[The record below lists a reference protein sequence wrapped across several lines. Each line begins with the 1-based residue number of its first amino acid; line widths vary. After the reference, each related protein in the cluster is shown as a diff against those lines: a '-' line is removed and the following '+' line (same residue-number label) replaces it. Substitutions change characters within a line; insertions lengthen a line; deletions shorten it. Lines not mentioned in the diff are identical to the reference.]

1 MLQGRRFG
9 CSFVIFLPT
18 TPKFFLFAAKKSQ
31 KFQMTNAAD
40 YTPKPTTKDRVIH
53 GNVKNV
59 VSRPRFGCLE
69 LPTGVYSDLVTC
81 C

>member
-1 MLQGRRFG
+1 
-9 CSFVIFLPT
+9 
-18 TPKFFLFAAKKSQ
+18 
-31 KFQMTNAAD
+31 MTNAAD

-59 VSRPRFGCLE
+59 VSRPRFGYLE
-69 LPTGVYSDLVTC
+69 LPGATGAYCDLSKYMVTC